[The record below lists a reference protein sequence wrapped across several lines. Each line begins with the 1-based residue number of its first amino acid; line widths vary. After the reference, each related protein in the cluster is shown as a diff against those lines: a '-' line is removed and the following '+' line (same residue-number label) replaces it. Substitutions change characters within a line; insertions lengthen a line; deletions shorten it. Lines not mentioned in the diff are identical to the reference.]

1 MQPIQLQTPRL
12 ILRQW
17 QDSDTAPFI
26 QMCADDEVMRYFPK
40 KLDAAEA
47 TAFLERI
54 RSDIEKRS
62 WGLFAVELKATGEFI
77 GFIGLHV
84 HPPELEIADAPEIGW
99 RLLPQYW
106 HQGFATEGAKSVL
119 KYAFR
124 NLRLDKVISF
134 TACLNT
140 PSERVM
146 QRIGMDK
153 IREFEHPRVPT
164 GHPLQTHVLYEK
176 LRSDYLSIP
185 FC

>member
-1 MQPIQLQTPRL
+1 MK
-12 ILRQW
+12 
-17 QDSDTAPFI
+17 SDTAPFI
-26 QMCADDEVMRYFPK
+26 QMCVDDEVMRYFPK
-40 KLDAAEA
+40 KLDASEA
-47 TAFLERI
+47 TAFLQRI
-54 RSDIEKRS
+54 KNDIEKRG

-84 HPPELEIADAPEIGW
+84 HPPEFEIADAPEIGW

-106 HQGFATEGAKSVL
+106 HQGYATEGAKAVL

-124 NLRLDKVISF
+124 NLRIDRVISL
-134 TACLNT
+134 TACINT

-146 QRIGMDK
+146 QRLGMDK

-176 LRSDYLSIP
+176 LCSDYLSIP

>member
-1 MQPIQLQTPRL
+1 MNIKIKTPRL
-12 ILRQW
+12 IFRQW

-26 QMCADDEVMRYFPK
+26 QMCANDEVMRYFPK
-40 KLDAAEA
+40 KLDATEA

-54 RSDIEKRS
+54 RSDIEKRG

-84 HPPELEIADAPEIGW
+84 HPPEFELADALEIGW

-106 HQGFATEGAKSVL
+106 HQGYATEGAKAVL

-134 TACLNT
+134 TACMNT

-146 QRIGMDK
+146 QSIGLEK
-153 IREFEHPRVPT
+153 VGEFD
-164 GHPLQTHVLYEK
+164 HPLVPADHTLCRHVLYEK
-176 LRSDYLSIP
+176 QRSDYMHIP